1 MKEIKKFDFDLWIL
15 SLRELIEVYN
25 DITDFIKFLDDS
37 VLEIEEEN
45 NE

>member
-1 MKEIKKFDFDLWIL
+1 MKEIKKVDFDLSTL

-37 VLEIEEEN
+37 VLEIEEDN

>member
-1 MKEIKKFDFDLWIL
+1 MKEIKKVDFDLSTL